1 MRRIQGSA
9 MFLIWSIRFHLG
21 TNFFCPTYN
30 FPEDICNLSFFS
42 LVNVSLLASN
52 LKIDYYRMISAKG
65 CGALQH
71 TGIDRAPRPH
81 FWPGM
86 SFSCP
91 RPPVRSPIP
100 GPGFSAGDVI
110 FVSPAPGTSTYP
122 RPRRKNRPRSI
133 PGSTL
138 SDTPFPI
145 FGFMDLWNIKIKFF
159 LIFFYFHES
168 FKIIKYNSCHMV
180 QMHFLAHL
188 YVRKFLK
195 NFADCYKIS
204 KILKIFE
211 SYFF

>member
-52 LKIDYYRMISAKG
+52 LKIDNYRMISAKG

-81 FWPGM
+81 FSAGDVFFVSPAPGTITYPRPGFRPGT

-100 GPGFSAGDVI
+100 GPGFR
-110 FVSPAPGTSTYP
+110 PGTSSSCP
-122 RPRRKNRPRSI
+122 RPPVRAPI
-133 PGSTL
+133 PGPGGKIVPGRSLAAHWVTHL
-138 SDTPFPI
+138 FQFLVSWI
-145 FGFMDLWNIKIKFF
+145 FG
-159 LIFFYFHES
+159 
-168 FKIIKYNSCHMV
+168 
-180 QMHFLAHL
+180 
-188 YVRKFLK
+188 
-195 NFADCYKIS
+195 
-204 KILKIFE
+204 ILK
-211 SYFF
+211 